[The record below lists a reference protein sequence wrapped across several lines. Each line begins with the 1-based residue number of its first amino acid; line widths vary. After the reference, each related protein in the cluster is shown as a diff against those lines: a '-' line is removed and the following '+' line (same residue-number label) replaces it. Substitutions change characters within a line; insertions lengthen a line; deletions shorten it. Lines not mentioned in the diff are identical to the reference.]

1 MPLTGWSQDVL
12 ESKTETGLYIDYLQ
26 EGQAYTVPEDGYF
39 VNEPWME
46 EADLALIELEE
57 YELELDKQVNK
68 GVGGRIFWYGVG
80 FIMGVVIAK

>member
-12 ESKTETGLYIDYLQ
+12 ESKTESGLYIEFLFIGS
-26 EGQAYTVPEDGYF
+26 EFIAPENGYF

-68 GVGGRIFWYGVG
+68 GITGRIFWAGVG
-80 FIMGVVIAK
+80 LVAGILIAK